1 VPWVSGFG
9 PRFTDSAAGP
19 RAYRGNRMTDPRQN
33 GKRAA
38 ARAAA
43 DEVRT
48 GTAIGLG
55 TGSTVAFA
63 LERLAER
70 RRDSGLDFVGV
81 PTSEA
86 TAARARELG
95 LPLTTLEEA
104 GRLDLTIDGADEVD
118 PALQLVKGGGGAL
131 TREKIVAAASD
142 RFLVIVDAT
151 KLVPHLGATFRLPIE
166 VLEFAWPVT
175 ARHIE
180 ELGLPNVLRAAA
192 DGAPYRTDNGHFIVD
207 ATLGP
212 VEDLTGL
219 EAALD
224 TIPGVV
230 ECGLFLGMAD
240 RVYVGEADGGTRII
254 DAGGHAPQA
263 GAGRAR

>member
-1 VPWVSGFG
+1 
-9 PRFTDSAAGP
+9 
-19 RAYRGNRMTDPRQN
+19 MTDPRQN

-180 ELGLPNVLRAAA
+180 ELGLPNVLRANA

-224 TIPGVV
+224 TIPGVGMPYMASAFGIFLMRQAFKGV
-230 ECGLFLGMAD
+230 PIELHEAARIEGCGWFGILW
-240 RVYVGEADGGTRII
+240 RVYV
-254 DAGGHAPQA
+254 PL
-263 GAGRAR
+263 ARPT